1 MTDKTNSAET
11 ENNILSL
18 PGCLGFD
25 LSVAAELGTMA
36 KGAEIAILKKPE
48 GMLGVPDAIPVGLL
62 RGESPEFKSV
72 ASHFEN
78 YRTHPARKSG
88 TAEVQ
93 TFESLVSLT
102 LRHKTKDSAV
112 FANMEWKS
120 PSITTVI
127 DYHQNTEGG
136 QADNGKH
143 RIHYPFPLSDEWNA
157 WVEKDGQMMKQADF
171 AWFLEDRIPDLASP
185 SDEEKKRYERDFNL
199 TFATPSQVIEL
210 SRGLQVFVDTK
221 VKNSVTLQS
230 GEGQISF
237 EETHNDASGKPL
249 KVPGLFMLSVAP
261 FFMGE
266 KVRIPVR
273 LRYRPAGGQLNW
285 FFNIYRPDLFIT
297 EHVRTALFDMADKT
311 SLPVFEGTPEMSA

>member
-1 MTDKTNSAET
+1 MTDQDNTAEAAT
-11 ENNILSL
+11 LNL

-25 LSVAAELGTMA
+25 LGVAAQLGTKA
-36 KGAEIAILKKPE
+36 NGAEITILKKPD
-48 GMLGVPDAIPVGLL
+48 GMLGVPNEVPVGLL
-62 RGESPEFKSV
+62 RGESPEFESV
-72 ASHFEN
+72 AGHFEN

-88 TAEVQ
+88 TAQVQ

-102 LRHKTKDSAV
+102 QRHKTANSAV
-112 FANMEWKS
+112 FANMEWRN
-120 PSITTVI
+120 PSITTVV
-127 DYHQNTEGG
+127 DYHEDLSGG
-136 QADNGKH
+136 LADNGKH
-143 RIHYPFPLSDEWNA
+143 RIHYPFPLSDEWKA

-185 SDEEKKRYERDFNL
+185 TEEEKIRYERDFNL
-199 TFATPSQVIEL
+199 TFATPSQVVEL

-221 VKNSVTLQS
+221 VKNTVTLQS

-261 FFMGE
+261 FFMGD
-266 KVRIPVR
+266 KVRMPVR
-273 LRYRPAGGQLNW
+273 LRYRPVGGQLNW

-297 EHVRTALFDMADKT
+297 EHVRHALFDVRERT
-311 SLPVFEGTPEMSA
+311 GLPVFEGRPEMPA